1 LKLKVELSRNAKKE
15 LLSIPKN
22 IARRI
27 IDELKKL
34 QDIPIP
40 RYAVKIRGEKDV
52 YRIRIGDYRIL
63 YKILWGDKVIIVF
76 RISHRRTAYR
86 R

>member
-1 LKLKVELSRNAKKE
+1 MRLKVELSKNARKE
-15 LLSIPKN
+15 LLSIPRN

-40 RYAVKIRGEKDV
+40 RYAVKIRSEKDV
-52 YRIRIGDYRIL
+52 YRIRIGEYRIL
-63 YKILWGDKVIIVF
+63 YKILWDDKVIIVF
-76 RISHRRTAYR
+76 RISHRKRAYR
-86 R
+86 